1 MISDKQQSRKTRKE
15 TVCKECIWFGAS
27 RLKILIK
34 GQLQSCDAYG
44 TVRWVV

>member
-27 RLKILIK
+27 RLKILVK
-34 GQLQSCDAYG
+34 GRRLWNSALGCLKNK
-44 TVRWVV
+44 